1 MLTGCKKMVISNDLE
16 SIKVVTLL
24 TSLRPQLLFFQSEL
38 TADGQLNVSLLVK
51 TLSGLFKC
59 VKNKVNP

>member
-1 MLTGCKKMVISNDLE
+1 MVISNDLE